1 MNDLVESVP
10 ISKIKYQDKSRFRK
24 DLGDLGPLIES
35 IERQGLIH
43 PIVLTEDNQLICGRR
58 RLAAYIRLGRSE
70 IEVTYLNSSLNLRE
84 AEADENN
91 IRKDFTIE
99 EIAEI
104 DEFLRQKEEAEAK
117 ERQKKGVNLNENFAK
132 GKSAS
137 KYTERLGVSDRTLE
151 KIRTIKEASS
161 EGDYTKQIWKKVE
174 AGKIKVDKGY
184 NQVKK
189 FQRIKE

>member
-1 MNDLVESVP
+1 MNDLVESIP
-10 ISKIKYQDKSRFRK
+10 ISNIKYQDKSRFRK
-24 DLGDLGPLIES
+24 ELGDLGPLIES

-58 RLAAYIRLGRSE
+58 RLAAYIRLDRSE

-117 ERQKKGVNLNENFAK
+117 KRQKRKSKSKSNLLLAK
-132 GKSAS
+132 LS
-137 KYTERLGVSDRTLE
+137 L
-151 KIRTIKEASS
+151 
-161 EGDYTKQIWKKVE
+161 TK
-174 AGKIKVDKGY
+174 
-184 NQVKK
+184 
-189 FQRIKE
+189 